1 MTTTPRPPEGVSVL
15 HKNGTSTP
23 CELHYDGM
31 TDNTHTWTASAIVD
45 FDTIATFHID
55 LLPAQTSVGFSL
67 REPKGT
73 P

>member
-1 MTTTPRPPEGVSVL
+1 MGWHRGKQVVTNYPDNFKPTDTDF
-15 HKNGTSTP
+15 TI
-23 CELHYDGM
+23 M
-31 TDNTHTWTASAIVD
+31 TDNTYTWTASAVVD

-55 LLPAQTSVGFSL
+55 LLPARTSVGFSL